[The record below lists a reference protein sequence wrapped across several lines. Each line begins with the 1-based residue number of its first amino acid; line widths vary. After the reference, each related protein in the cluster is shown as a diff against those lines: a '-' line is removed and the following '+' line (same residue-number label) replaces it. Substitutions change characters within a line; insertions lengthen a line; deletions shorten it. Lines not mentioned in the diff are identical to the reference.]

1 VSLSFHPLPV
11 AQNGAVKILK
21 FGTKIFGKTDV
32 EAILK
37 RLDRLTEDELRIT
50 AAQTFEIVHDLAGS
64 MKAILG
70 ASDDTGKP
78 ILICWSLARLFF
90 NVRSLDGGLKT
101 WSDGVQNGLRMFL
114 WRESFRPYCISL
126 GSIVVALQKM
136 ASEMNA
142 LKR

>member
-1 VSLSFHPLPV
+1 MSLSFHPLLV
-11 AQNGAVKILK
+11 AQSGAVKFLK

-32 EAILK
+32 GAILR

-50 AAQTFEIVHDLAGS
+50 AARTLEIVHDLAGS

-70 ASDDTGKP
+70 ASGDTGER
-78 ILICWSLARLFF
+78 ILICWSLTRLLF

-101 WSDGVQNGLRMFL
+101 WSDSVQNGLGMFL

-142 LKR
+142 SKR